1 MDRFGFQKK
10 LMDLRKNMMNFALSL
25 TSNYDEAEDL
35 TQETTLKVLDN
46 QDKFTENTNFKG
58 WVLTIMKNLF
68 INNYRMMIRNYSVFD
83 ASANLYNLQTESHSD
98 FGLPDQIFDI
108 QEINKA
114 ISSLNN
120 DLREPFTLFLI
131 GYKYDEIAKKLSL
144 PLGTVKSRIFFARQ
158 ELQRQLKELVS

>member
-1 MDRFGFQKK
+1 MDRFKFQKK
-10 LMDLRKNMMNFALSL
+10 LMDLRKNMMHFALSL

-35 TQETTLKVLDN
+35 TQETALKALDN

-68 INNYRMMIRNYSVFD
+68 INNYRMMVRNYSVFD
-83 ASANLYNLQTESHSD
+83 VSVNLYNLQTERHSD

-108 QEINKA
+108 QEINEA
-114 ISSLNN
+114 ITSLNN
-120 DLREPFTLFLI
+120 DLKEPFTLFLI
-131 GYKYDEIAKKLSL
+131 GYKYDEIAKKLNL